1 MVNEL
6 GRIGTQLVIPYRCPE
21 MQIRHLKPA
30 GDLGQIT
37 PLEFDPYDYESIK
50 EMVSGCNVVVN
61 LTGKRFETTHWSFKA
76 VHCDLPEAI
85 AMACAE
91 EGVTQFIHFSALGAD
106 KDSSSAVLATKAA
119 GEAAVTAAFPAAT
132 IMRPG
137 PVIGQEDSYMTF
149 FKGLTEMPGPLMG
162 SFPLINGGA
171 NKQQPITAVDVGK
184 AVAAAVDTTAS
195 LGATYELAGPEVY
208 TVKELASLMF
218 DAIKKPE
225 KSFVPL
231 PKQALDFYL
240 GTVGLRLPLV
250 NQVPSQTEDMGE
262 RLTLDLVKSDDAMGM
277 EDLGLTPDLI
287 VKNMKWMEMYCHG
300 GARQTFLETN

>member
-1 MVNEL
+1 
-6 GRIGTQLVIPYRCPE
+6 
-21 MQIRHLKPA
+21 
-30 GDLGQIT
+30 
-37 PLEFDPYDYESIK
+37 
-50 EMVSGCNVVVN
+50 
-61 LTGKRFETTHWSFKA
+61 
-76 VHCDLPEAI
+76 
-85 AMACAE
+85 
-91 EGVTQFIHFSALGAD
+91 
-106 KDSSSAVLATKAA
+106 
-119 GEAAVTAAFPAAT
+119 
-132 IMRPG
+132 
-137 PVIGQEDSYMTF
+137 MTF
-149 FKGLTEMPGPLMG
+149 MKGLTEIPGPFMG
-162 SFPLINGGA
+162 SFPLINDGA